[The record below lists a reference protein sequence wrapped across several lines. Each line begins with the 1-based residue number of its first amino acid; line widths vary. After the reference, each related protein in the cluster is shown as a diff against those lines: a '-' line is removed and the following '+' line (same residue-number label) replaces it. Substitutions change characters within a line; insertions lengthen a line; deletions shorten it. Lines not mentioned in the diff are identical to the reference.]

1 MNHLNNHRL
10 FRPFVLAILVLV
22 SFAMARTASAQD
34 TKSVRSISGRVADAS
49 GQGIPG
55 VGIIVKGTTMGVITT
70 DDGSFELQNVSD
82 GSTIVVSCM
91 GYVEQEFKIISTK
104 SVYNVVLSE
113 DEMLLD
119 DVVVVGYGT
128 QKKRASDRSSS
139 ASHCQRTGK
148 SSRSKPWT
156 SPARHGA

>member
-1 MNHLNNHRL
+1 MNHLNNHKL
-10 FRPFVLAILVLV
+10 FRPFALAILVLV
-22 SFAMARTASAQD
+22 SFAMARTVSAQD
-34 TKSVRSISGRVADAS
+34 TKSARSISGRVEDAS

-55 VGIIVKGTTMGVITT
+55 VGIIVKGTTLGVITT
-70 DDGSFELQNVSD
+70 DDGSFALQNVSD

-128 QKKRASDRSSS
+128 QKKSIL
-139 ASHCQRTGK
+139 
-148 SSRSKPWT
+148 PEL
-156 SPARHGA
+156 

>member
-1 MNHLNNHRL
+1 MNHLNNHQL
-10 FRPFVLAILVLV
+10 FRPFVLAILFLV
-22 SFAMARTASAQD
+22 SFTMAEIASAQNPE
-34 TKSVRSISGRVADAS
+34 SVRSISGRVADAS

-70 DDGSFELQNVSD
+70 DDGSFALQNVSD

-91 GYVEQEFKIISTK
+91 GYVEQEFRIISTK

-128 QKKRASDRSSS
+128 QKKE
-139 ASHCQRTGK
+139 HLTG
-148 SSRSKPWT
+148 
-156 SPARHGA
+156 AVA

>member
-10 FRPFVLAILVLV
+10 FRPFVMAILFLV
-22 SFAMARTASAQD
+22 SFTMAEIASAQNPE
-34 TKSVRSISGRVADAS
+34 SVRSISGRVADAS

-91 GYVEQEFKIISTK
+91 GYV
-104 SVYNVVLSE
+104 
-113 DEMLLD
+113 
-119 DVVVVGYGT
+119 
-128 QKKRASDRSSS
+128 
-139 ASHCQRTGK
+139 
-148 SSRSKPWT
+148 
-156 SPARHGA
+156 